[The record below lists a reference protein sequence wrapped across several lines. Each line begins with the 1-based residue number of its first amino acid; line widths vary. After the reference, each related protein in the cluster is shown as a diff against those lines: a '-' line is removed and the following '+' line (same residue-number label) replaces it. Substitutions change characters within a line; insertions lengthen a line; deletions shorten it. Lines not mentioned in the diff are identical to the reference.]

1 MVVQETARKEP
12 EREKPLERQVKKSG
26 YPERVLRN
34 KWFIRVVV
42 FAVLIASWE
51 ATPLFVN
58 KLFTSS
64 PSDVVMAFFDML
76 SGTGT
81 YALIPATLLT
91 LEQTLTAFVLGV
103 VFGLAV
109 GISMGMVRT
118 VDTIMDP
125 YVTALYVTPRIAL
138 IPLIIIW
145 LGTGFSAITFVGFL
159 LCFFPVVINTYSGIR
174 NISRSMLDTAQV
186 FGVKGI
192 RRFRKVVFPATIPF
206 FMSGVRLGLG
216 QAFVG
221 IIVAQMLLSLAGL
234 GYMLVAFGDYF
245 DTAQLYVLIIEL
257 MVLGLIFTFGVQYVE
272 KRLTYWK
279 QTERAF

>member
-1 MVVQETARKEP
+1 MVVQGTESKRP
-12 EREKPLERQVKKSG
+12 EERRQVTVRAKKSKSLG
-26 YPERVLRN
+26 DVVRN
-34 KWFIRVVV
+34 KWFIRAVV
-42 FAVLIASWE
+42 FVALILLWE

-58 KLFTSS
+58 RLFTSA
-64 PSDVVMAFFDML
+64 PSDIVVAFFGML
-76 SGTGT
+76 QGTGT
-81 YALIPATLLT
+81 YALIPATILT
-91 LEQTLTAFVLGV
+91 LEQTLTAFALGV
-103 VFGLAV
+103 VCGLAIGV
-109 GISMGMVRT
+109 SMGIART
-118 VDTIMDP
+118 VDTVLDP

-192 RRFRKVVFPATIPF
+192 RRFRKVVFPATVPF

-221 IIVAQMLLSLAGL
+221 IIVAQMLLALSGL
-234 GYMLVAFGDYF
+234 GYLLVAFGDYF

-257 MVLGLIFTFGVQYVE
+257 MVLGLIFTFGVQYFE
-272 KRLTYWK
+272 KRLSYWK
-279 QTERAF
+279 LTERAF